1 MYHNENAICILFIV
15 IFARNK
21 QNSFDTMQF
30 KEVVGQKS
38 IKEKLI
44 HTIKENRVSHAQLFL
59 GAEGSG
65 NLALA
70 IAYAQ
75 YISCDNRQE
84 DDSCGVCPSCI
95 KYKKLV
101 HPDLH
106 FVFPVSTSKTV
117 KKDPVSDDYISQ
129 WRETIVENP
138 YINQNKWYEIIDVEN
153 KQGIINKNESYEI
166 LKKLNL
172 KTFESEYK
180 IMIIWLPEKM
190 NAFAANKLLKLIEE
204 PPAKTLFLLVSENS
218 EQIIPTILSR
228 TQLIKIPKVDKE
240 SMQNALNDRYG
251 LVPEKAADIVHLA
264 NGNYFEAQN
273 LINSSDEDSY
283 NFDQFTL
290 FMRLAYQRKVVEM
303 IGWVDKISSI
313 GRERQKNFLS
323 YSIRLVR
330 ENFMLN
336 LKNKE
341 LVHLTKKEQEFS
353 EKFSQ
358 FINQEN
364 VQQLYEAMNRAYS
377 DIEMN
382 AYNKIVF
389 LDMALKIIKLI
400 RK

>member
-1 MYHNENAICILFIV
+1 
-15 IFARNK
+15 
-21 QNSFDTMQF
+21 MQF
-30 KEVVGQKS
+30 KEVVGHKK

-75 YISCDNRQE
+75 YLSCEDKQS
-84 DDSCGVCPSCI
+84 DDSCGVCRSCT
-95 KYKKLV
+95 KFQKLV

-106 FVFPVSTSKTV
+106 FVFPVSTSKTI
-117 KKDPVSDDYISQ
+117 KKDPVSDDYIAQ
-129 WRETIVENP
+129 WRETIIENP
-138 YINQNKWYEIIDVEN
+138 YVNQSKWYEIIDLEN
-153 KQGIINKNESYEI
+153 KQGIISKNESYEI

-204 PPAKTLFLLVSENS
+204 PPEKTLFLLVAENT
-218 EQIIPTILSR
+218 EQILQTILSR
-228 TQLIKIPKVDKE
+228 TQLFKIPKVDNE
-240 SMQNALNDRYG
+240 SIQKALCDNEG
-251 LVPEKAADIVHLA
+251 LSIEKANDITHLA
-264 NGNYFEAQN
+264 NGNYSSALN
-273 LINSSDEDSY
+273 LINSVEEDNY
-283 NFDQFTL
+283 NFNYFAQI
-290 FMRLAYQRKVVEM
+290 MRLSFQRKVIEL
-303 IGWVDKISSI
+303 IEWVDEISRI
-313 GRERQKNFLS
+313 GREKQKSFLV
-323 YSIRLVR
+323 YAIRLTR

-336 LKNKE
+336 IKNKE
-341 LVHLTKKEQEFS
+341 LVHLTKKELEFS

-358 FINQEN
+358 FIDQEN
-364 VQQLYEAMNRAYS
+364 VYQIYDALNRAHS

-389 LDMALKIIKLI
+389 LDLALKIVKLI
-400 RK
+400 KK

>member
-1 MYHNENAICILFIV
+1 LYHNENAICILFIV

>member
-1 MYHNENAICILFIV
+1 
-15 IFARNK
+15 
-21 QNSFDTMQF
+21 MQF
-30 KEVVGQKS
+30 KEVIGHKK

-44 HTIKENRVSHAQLFL
+44 QTVKENRVSHAQLFL

-65 NLALA
+65 TLALA

-75 YISCDNRQE
+75 FLSCENKQE
-84 DDSCGVCPSCI
+84 NDSCGVCSSCQ

-106 FVFPVSTSKTV
+106 FVYPVATSKSV
-117 KKDPVSDDYISQ
+117 KKDPVSDDYIDQ

-138 YINQNKWYEIIDVEN
+138 YIAENKWYEIINIEN

-166 LKKLNL
+166 LRKLNL

-190 NAFAANKLLKLIEE
+190 NAYAANKLLKLIEE
-204 PPAKTLFLLVSENS
+204 PPEKTLFLLVAENS

-228 TQLIKIPKVDKE
+228 TQLIKIPKIDTE
-240 SMQNALNDRYG
+240 SMMQALSDNFG
-251 LVPEKAADIVHLA
+251 LDPQKAMDLAHLS
-264 NGNYFEAQN
+264 NGNYYEAQN
-273 LINSSDEDSY
+273 LIHTSDQDNY
-283 NFDQFTL
+283 NFEQFVL
-290 FMRLAYQRKVVEM
+290 LMRLSYQRKVIEL
-303 IGWVDKISSI
+303 IEWSDEISRL
-313 GRERQKNFLS
+313 GREKQKSFLA
-323 YSIRLVR
+323 YAIRLIR

-336 LKNKE
+336 IKNNQ
-341 LVHLTKKEQEFS
+341 LVHLTNKELDFS

-358 FINQEN
+358 FINKEN
-364 VQQLYEAMNRAYS
+364 VYQLYEVLNRAHI

-389 LDMALKIIKLI
+389 LDLALKVIKLI
-400 RK
+400 KK

>member
-1 MYHNENAICILFIV
+1 
-15 IFARNK
+15 
-21 QNSFDTMQF
+21 MQF
-30 KEVVGQKS
+30 KEVVGHHK

-44 HTIKENRVSHAQLFL
+44 HTIKGNRVSHAQLFL
-59 GAEGSG
+59 GSEGSG

-75 YISCDNRQE
+75 YVSCEDKQE
-84 DDSCGVCPSCI
+84 NDSCGVCPSCI
-95 KYKKLV
+95 KFQKLV

-106 FVFPVSTSKTV
+106 FVYPVSTSKTV
-117 KKDPVSDDYISQ
+117 KKNPVSDDYITL
-129 WRETIVENP
+129 WREIIIENP

-153 KQGIINKNESYEI
+153 KQGIISKNESKEI

-190 NAFAANKLLKLIEE
+190 NAAAASKLLKLIEE
-204 PPAKTLFLLVSENS
+204 PPAKTLFLMVSENS
-218 EQIIPTILSR
+218 EQILSTILSR
-228 TQLIKIPKVDKE
+228 TQLIKIPKIDNE
-240 SMQNALNDRYG
+240 SMRNALCDRLG
-251 LVPEKAADIVHLA
+251 LLPEKAGDIAHLA

-273 LINSSDEDSY
+273 LISSTEEDND
-283 NFDQFTL
+283 NFDQFTQ
-290 FMRLAYQRKVVEM
+290 FMRLSYQRKVIE
-303 IGWVDKISSI
+303 IINWVDEISRI
-313 GRERQKNFLS
+313 GREKQKSFLA
-323 YSIRLVR
+323 YSLRLIR

-336 LKNKE
+336 IKNKD
-341 LVHLTKKEQEFS
+341 LVYLTKKELEFS

-364 VQQLYEAMNRAYS
+364 IYQIYEALNRAHS

-389 LDMALKIIKLI
+389 LDLALKIIKLI
-400 RK
+400 KK

>member
-1 MYHNENAICILFIV
+1 MIIV
-15 IFARNK
+15 IFAFILVKKDIYFYN
-21 QNSFDTMQF
+21 MQF
-30 KEVVGQKS
+30 KDVVGHHK

-75 YISCDNRQE
+75 YLSCVSKQE
-84 DDSCGVCPSCI
+84 EDSCGTCPSC
-95 KYKKLV
+95 KKFQKLV

-117 KKDPVSDDYISQ
+117 KKDPISDDYISH
-129 WRETIVENP
+129 WREAIIENP
-138 YINQNKWYEIIDVEN
+138 YINQTKWYEIIGVEN
-153 KQGIINKNESYEI
+153 KQGIISKNESYEI

-180 IMIIWLPEKM
+180 VMIIWLPEKM

-204 PPAKTLFLLVSENS
+204 PPEKTLFLLVTENT
-218 EQIIPTILSR
+218 EQILQTILSR
-228 TQLIKIPKVDKE
+228 TQLVKIAKIDNESIKKSLCEKLE
-240 SMQNALNDRYG
+240 LSQ
-251 LVPEKAADIVHLA
+251 EKATDIAHLA
-264 NGNYFEAQN
+264 NGNYFKA
-273 LINSSDEDSY
+273 LDLLNSAEEDDY
-283 NFDQFTL
+283 NFEYFTQ
-290 FMRLAYQRKVVEM
+290 FMRLSFQRKVIE
-303 IGWVDKISSI
+303 IIDWVDEISRI
-313 GRERQKNFLS
+313 GREKQKNFLA
-323 YSIRLVR
+323 YSIRLIR

-336 LKNKE
+336 IENKN
-341 LVHLTKKEQEFS
+341 LVYLTKRELEFS

-358 FINQEN
+358 FIDQEN
-364 VQQLYEAMNRAYS
+364 VYQIYDALNRAHS

-389 LDMALKIIKLI
+389 LDLALKITKLI
-400 RK
+400 KK

>member
-1 MYHNENAICILFIV
+1 
-15 IFARNK
+15 
-21 QNSFDTMQF
+21 MQF
-30 KEVVGQKS
+30 KEVIGQKN

-44 HTIKENRVSHAQLFL
+44 NTIKENRVSHAQLFL
-59 GAEGSG
+59 GSEGSG

-75 YISCDNRQE
+75 YISCENKLE
-84 DDSCGVCPSCI
+84 NDSCGVCPSCV
-95 KYKKLV
+95 KYQKLV

-106 FVFPVSTSKTV
+106 FVFPVSTSKV
-117 KKDPVSDDYISQ
+117 IKKDPVSDDYIAQ
-129 WRETIVENP
+129 WRETIIENP
-138 YINQNKWYEIIDVEN
+138 YLNQNKWYEIIDVEN
-153 KQGIINKNESYEI
+153 KQGIISKNESYEI
-166 LKKLNL
+166 LRKLNL

-204 PPAKTLFLLVSENS
+204 PPAKTLFLMVSENS
-218 EQIIPTILSR
+218 EQILSTILSR
-228 TQLIKIPKVDKE
+228 TQLIKIPKIDKE
-240 SMQNALNDRYG
+240 SMMNAICDRFG
-251 LVPEKAADIVHLA
+251 LSPEKADDLAHLA

-273 LINSSDEDSY
+273 LISSTEED
-283 NFDQFTL
+283 NFNFEQFAQ
-290 FMRLAYQRKVVEM
+290 FMRLSYQRKVIEL
-303 IGWVDKISSI
+303 IDWVDEISSI
-313 GRERQKNFLS
+313 GREKQKNFLA

-336 LKNKE
+336 IKNRN
-341 LVHLTKKEQEFS
+341 LVYLTKKEMEFS

-364 VQQLYEAMNRAYS
+364 VYGIYDALNRAYS

-389 LDMALKIIKLI
+389 LDLALKILKLI
-400 RK
+400 KK